1 MGTSPRGPRSQLG
14 LRTDPYTFELVQ
26 ITGTKMKSLNPT
38 PSYMSSAPVT
48 KIKGIVKKY
57 FAI

>member
-38 PSYMSSAPVT
+38 PFICQVPPSQ
-48 KIKGIVKKY
+48 K
-57 FAI
+57 